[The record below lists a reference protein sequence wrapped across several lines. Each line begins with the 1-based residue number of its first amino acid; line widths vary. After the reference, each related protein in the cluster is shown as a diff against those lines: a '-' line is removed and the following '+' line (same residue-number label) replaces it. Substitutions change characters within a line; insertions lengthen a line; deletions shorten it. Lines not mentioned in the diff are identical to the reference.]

1 MQGTLNGLQPAVF
14 VLARWDT
21 SRRSLGDLLVWRYLG
36 LTYLTK
42 SLNFARSLGAMQMRN
57 ARATDL
63 VKQ

>member
-1 MQGTLNGLQPAVF
+1 
-14 VLARWDT
+14 
-21 SRRSLGDLLVWRYLG
+21 